1 MTAAAPPTRTA
12 RPQTVLEVLRTERLT
27 PHLVRVH
34 IGGPGLAAFSPNDS
48 TDAYVKIVFPRP
60 ELGLEPPDDRAALR
74 GKLAPDDLPV
84 TRTYTVRRFDAAAG
98 ELAIDFVIH
107 GDEGVAGPWAAAAQ
121 PGDRLVLSGPGG
133 GYTPDPTADWHLF
146 VGDESATPAV
156 AAALEALLDDVSG
169 VALLE
174 CDGPDDELDL
184 VAPQGVEVR
193 WLHRGDAGVAN
204 AAGPTTL
211 LADAVAA
218 LEWRSGRV
226 HVFAHGERESMKALR
241 DELLNRRGI
250 PRADLSLSGYWA
262 RGRTED
268 RFQAEKRKPVGQ
280 VL

>member
-1 MTAAAPPTRTA
+1 MTAAAPPARTA
-12 RPQTVLEVLRTERLT
+12 RPQTVLEVVRTERLT

-34 IGGPGLAAFSPNDS
+34 AGGPGLAAFSPNAS
-48 TDAYVKIVFPRP
+48 TDAYVKILFARP
-60 ELGLEPPDDRAALR
+60 ELGLEPPYDLAALR
-74 GKLAPDDLPV
+74 STLAPDDLPV

-98 ELAIDFVIH
+98 ELAIDVVVH

-121 PGDRLVLSGPGG
+121 PGDRLVFSGPGG

-156 AAALEALLDDVSG
+156 AAALEVLPEGASG

-174 CDGPDDELDL
+174 CDGPDDELNL

-193 WLHRGDAGVAN
+193 WLHRDDTGTTDGT
-204 AAGPTTL
+204 GTTL

-218 LEWRSGRV
+218 LEWRTGRV

-268 RFQAEKRKPVGQ
+268 RFQAEKREPVGQ